1 MYKMCKCIFTK
12 EKACMHACM
21 LSQQPV
27 LITGCACAL
36 YCQRCGCQ
44 ESYSSHRYISH
55 HSIPDQVPKAATD
68 CCLPSCRPAC
78 LPTQA
83 KPWLCVSCQL
93 QHDKQRPATQLF
105 LHAMGYLNKL
115 QPAIQDMG
123 PTPAC
128 GSQDCATWT
137 RQMAQQLKAEI
148 MPEVHSLS
156 PSGIPLT

>member
-1 MYKMCKCIFTK
+1 
-12 EKACMHACM
+12 M

-44 ESYSSHRYISH
+44 ESYSSHRYSSH

-68 CCLPSCRPAC
+68 CCLPSCRLAC

-105 LHAMGYLNKL
+105 LHAMGYLNKP

-137 RQMAQQLKAEI
+137 RQMAEQLKAEI
-148 MPEVHSLS
+148 MPEVPSLS
-156 PSGIPLT
+156 PGGIPLT